1 MAQYWPSANFW
12 VPPGQ
17 AASHLVFLSKQIRTR
32 FLSTNQFNHPP
43 PASTGPAKKASKVV
57 HICFSLD
64 LLGEKDVTPC
74 LSSGLMSSFS
84 HQCDCRFSQ
93 SARSVFVVYRYQYHR
108 KERCH
113 GSACFEISLQE
124 LAHQTKCVPGQPTPA
139 TAREVLQLDF

>member
-1 MAQYWPSANFW
+1 MHQNPSTQQIGVKCYLVPHHVDEMPQIGPITAQCKLLGPTCPA
-12 VPPGQ
+12 GQ

-64 LLGEKDVTPC
+64 LLGEKDVRPKFCALHC

-84 HQCDCRFSQ
+84 HQCDCRVLSIC
-93 SARSVFVVYRYQYHR
+93 S
-108 KERCH
+108 KC
-113 GSACFEISLQE
+113 ACVI
-124 LAHQTKCVPGQPTPA
+124 
-139 TAREVLQLDF
+139 